1 MNAPDEA
8 DIEAVAMIVGYHLA
22 AIVSGNNQPHMS
34 GDPRNRLPSHKRR
47 WFDHACNSAS
57 AAAIA
62 ALRGGGWQRVPE
74 GWKLVPSVPEG
85 WMPMVHTWQDCMDF
99 DAHMLNRLSVQEPT
113 HRALLFQRVAGK
125 LEELAML
132 RASSA
137 AAPEPPA

>member
-1 MNAPDEA
+1 MRCPRRSRPGPHAMTPRDEA
-8 DIEAVAMIVGYHLA
+8 DIEAVVRALRDE
-22 AIVSGNNQPHMS
+22 SE
-34 GDPRNRLPSHKRR
+34 GDTHS
-47 WFDHACNSAS
+47 DAV
-57 AAAIA
+57 AAIA
-62 ALRGGGWQRVPE
+62 ALRERGWQRVPD
-74 GWKLVPSVPEG
+74 GWTLVPSVPEG